1 MGSWLADQTEG
12 RFMGGF
18 SRSVLS
24 PLRSVF
30 ALVLGSFLLWLVLSA
45 AARGQEQMPVTVV
58 VARQAAVAE
67 KIPVVG
73 SLAAKEE
80 VEVHPL
86 IEGRAIE
93 KILVEVGQ
101 RVEKGQ
107 PLALIEK
114 TEALM
119 LLDKNTVSILRA
131 RAAMQVEASR
141 LDIASV
147 TEAQARRVLERSRAL
162 QPRGVVSQQ
171 LFDEHE
177 NAHARA
183 LAELGLARQSVALAE
198 ADMELVARE
207 RREIELTIER
217 STVRAPE
224 AGLVLRRAARIGAMT
239 SASTVPLFVIARDAV
254 VEFVA
259 QVTETSFLRIG
270 EGMRAEIALSGY
282 EGSLG
287 GTVRL
292 NAAGLD
298 AATRSGEV
306 RVELDDIAGLKPGAF
321 ARGSINASARRNIL
335 LPGSAVKTAGGRS
348 NVFVVRDGVIDLRQV
363 TIGARQE
370 GLVEIVDGVSD
381 GEMVVLKSGGFLK
394 AEDKVRPVVA
404 ASDRPSADH
413 IAAFTLE
420 EREVAR

>member
-1 MGSWLADQTEG
+1 
-12 RFMGGF
+12 MGGL
-18 SRSVLS
+18 SLSVLS
-24 PLRSVF
+24 PARIV
-30 ALVLGSFLLWLVLSA
+30 AVLFLASAALLWLVPLSA
-45 AARGQEQMPVTVV
+45 SHAKEQMPVTVV
-58 VARQAAVAE
+58 VARQGAVTE

-73 SLAAKEE
+73 SLAAREE
-80 VEVHPL
+80 VDVHPL
-86 IEGRAIE
+86 VQGQAIE
-93 KILVEVGQ
+93 KILAEVGQ
-101 RVEKGQ
+101 SVQKGQ
-107 PLALIEK
+107 PLAIIDT
-114 TEALM
+114 TEAVM
-119 LLDKNTVSILRA
+119 LLDKNAISILRA
-131 RAAMQVEASR
+131 RAAMQVEMSR
-141 LDIASV
+141 LDVASV
-147 TEAQARRVLERSRAL
+147 AETQARRVLERSRAL
-162 QPRGVVSQQ
+162 QPRGAVSQQ
-171 LFDEHE
+171 VLDEHE

-224 AGLVLRRAARIGAMT
+224 AGLVLRRTARIGAMT
-239 SASTVPLFVIARDAV
+239 SGSAAPLFVIARDAV

-259 QVTETSFLRIG
+259 QVTETSFLRLG
-270 EGMRAEIALSGY
+270 EGMRAEINLFGY

-306 RVELDDIAGLKPGAF
+306 RVELDETSGLKPGAF
-321 ARGSINASARRNIL
+321 ARGTINASARRNIL

-348 NVFVVRDGVIDLRQV
+348 NILVVRDGVIDLRQV
-363 TIGARQE
+363 TTGARQD

-394 AEDKVRPVVA
+394 AEDRVRPLVA
-404 ASDRPSADH
+404 ASGRPAEDH
-413 IAAFTLE
+413 LAAFTLE